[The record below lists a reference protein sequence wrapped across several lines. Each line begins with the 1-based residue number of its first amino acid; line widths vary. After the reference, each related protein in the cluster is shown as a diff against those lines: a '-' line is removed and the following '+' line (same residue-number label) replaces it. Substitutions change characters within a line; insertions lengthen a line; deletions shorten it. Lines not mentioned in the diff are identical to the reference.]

1 MAKIA
6 PANHYSE
13 MFGLFAFS
21 GRATAFVGPAL
32 LATLTAFF
40 GSQRIGMSVIVVFI
54 GIGLVI
60 LILKVGEE

>member
-1 MAKIA
+1 
-6 PANHYSE
+6 

-32 LATLTAFF
+32 LATFTTFF

-54 GIGLVI
+54 GIGLAI
-60 LILKVGEE
+60 LYWKVGEE

>member
-6 PANHYSE
+6 PTDHYSE

-32 LATLTAFF
+32 LATFTAFF
-40 GSQRIGMSVIVVFI
+40 ESQRIGMSVIVVFI
-54 GIGLVI
+54 GIGLAI
-60 LILKVGEE
+60 LYWKVGEE